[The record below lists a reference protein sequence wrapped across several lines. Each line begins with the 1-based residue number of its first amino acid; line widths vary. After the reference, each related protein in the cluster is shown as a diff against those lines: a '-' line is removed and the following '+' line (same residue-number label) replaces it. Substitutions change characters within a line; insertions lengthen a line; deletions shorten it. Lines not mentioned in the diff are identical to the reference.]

1 MVPISGIHAI
11 VLVIAADAGIAK
23 AVAALYGIA
32 GIGLYAASAAAHYK
46 VWEPRR
52 LHRHFQADQ
61 SMIMAFIA
69 STSAPVAYAVG
80 GTSGALLFGG
90 MVLGAVIGI
99 VAIWLPFHPPRGFM
113 NSLFLIV
120 AWWPIFFIFALIDGL
135 GGGGFALLLGGGAVF
150 TVGAFVVGAQ
160 WPNPNPNVF
169 GYHEIW
175 HVFVIVGNAVHAF
188 LAFLILTGQA
198 PISL

>member
-1 MVPISGIHAI
+1 MVPVAALFAV
-11 VLVIAADAGIAK
+11 VLVIVADSGMAR
-23 AVAALYGIA
+23 AVAALYGVA
-32 GIGLYAASAAAHYK
+32 CIGLYAASGAAHYK

-80 GTSGALLFGG
+80 GTSGLLLFGG
-90 MVLGAVIGI
+90 MVLGATIGI

-113 NSLFLIV
+113 NTLFLLIS
-120 AWWPIFFIFALIDGL
+120 WWPIFFVFPLVDGL
-135 GGGGFALLLGGGAVF
+135 GGGGFALLLGGGTIF
-150 TVGAFVVGAQ
+150 TLGALIVGAQ
-160 WPNPNPNVF
+160 WPDPNPHVF

-175 HVFVIVGNAVHAF
+175 HVFVILGNAAHAV
-188 LAFLILTGQA
+188 LAYLILTGNA